1 MSNNKQAQEAVL
13 GAILCD
19 AKRVMPLAANE
30 LTADDFLSPD
40 CQRVYS
46 ACLSLFQEQKH
57 IDVVTVLDRLGDEAY
72 RSYLVGLVEA
82 VPSVSAA
89 VDYIGIVAEESRRAD
104 AAGRLRVAITRLQN
118 GDPLE
123 EVQTAVSLAAQSMGR
138 RDSKGVDAAEGFQL
152 VADSLGKPRQYIKT
166 GFQKLDGILFISPGD
181 FVVIGARPS
190 AGKTALSLQMALHM
204 ARSRKVVYFSCE
216 TSAQKLYERA
226 LACYGNLS
234 FRQIKKGNLSQPEKL
249 KRLRDGFSSL
259 RLSIVEAAGWT
270 VPAIHAKAVQERA
283 EVVFIDYL
291 TLLSAEGKSLYEK
304 ATSISKD
311 LHMMAQQNKVAVIAL
326 SQLNRAGD
334 AQPTMIN
341 LRESGQIEQD
351 ADAILFLH
359 QEMGAD
365 SEEDKKRKLLIGKNK
380 EGETGF
386 IDFQF
391 DGTTQRFS
399 DTELPQEGSAPPF

>member
-40 CQRVYS
+40 CQRGYS

-226 LACYGNLS
+226 LACYG
-234 FRQIKKGNLSQPEKL
+234 KGQS
-249 KRLRDGFSSL
+249 
-259 RLSIVEAAGWT
+259 
-270 VPAIHAKAVQERA
+270 VPAGEAKKTARW
-283 EVVFIDYL
+283 VFIPSFIHSGGGGGDSTRYSRKGSPGAGGSGVHRL
-291 TLLSAEGKSLYEK
+291 FDLVKRRRKKPLRKSDK
-304 ATSISKD
+304 
-311 LHMMAQQNKVAVIAL
+311 
-326 SQLNRAGD
+326 
-334 AQPTMIN
+334 
-341 LRESGQIEQD
+341 
-351 ADAILFLH
+351 H
-359 QEMGAD
+359 Q
-365 SEEDKKRKLLIGKNK
+365 
-380 EGETGF
+380 
-386 IDFQF
+386 
-391 DGTTQRFS
+391 
-399 DTELPQEGSAPPF
+399 